1 MEQIASMPSTSYV
14 ITKFDRLNVIV
25 EECPRAGELLA
36 EYGLHCVNCFANEY
50 DTIEMGAQVHGMSEE
65 EVDEMVEE
73 INAELEK
80 EFRRSKIQITNF
92 K

>member
-1 MEQIASMPSTSYV
+1 M
-14 ITKFDRLNVIV
+14 
-25 EECPRAGELLA
+25 
-36 EYGLHCVNCFANEY
+36 NCFANEY